1 MIHNASF
8 SEGIEPVEKIDYTVR
23 DIDLIL
29 KDRFYLVKHTVFSK
43 WLGIR
48 SDWEENYEKNRQQ
61 LVDNVIDLRNLLAD
75 IYNNE
80 LHQEYKKRVNTPL
93 EWIEPKSR

>member
-48 SDWEENYEKNRQQ
+48 
-61 LVDNVIDLRNLLAD
+61 VIGKRTM
-75 IYNNE
+75 
-80 LHQEYKKRVNTPL
+80 KKSSTTC
-93 EWIEPKSR
+93 